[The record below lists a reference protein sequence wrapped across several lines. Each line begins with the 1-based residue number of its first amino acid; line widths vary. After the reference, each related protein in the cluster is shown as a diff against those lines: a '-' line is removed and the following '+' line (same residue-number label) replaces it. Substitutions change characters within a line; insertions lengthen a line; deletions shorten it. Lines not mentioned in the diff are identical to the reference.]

1 MSTFTACSLL
11 ADTTTDGR
19 AWELGALGLYLAGLL
34 WIGLRSAGEVKTSVD
49 YTLAGR
55 QVPWL
60 IVLATTAATM
70 VGGGASVGSVAKV
83 YQLGL
88 AAAFITVAWHLQ
100 LIFTGVF
107 LAPRLRG
114 LNLITVGNFFEQRFG
129 ELARRL
135 SVVNCLV
142 FMGGAL
148 VAQMAAIGAITESVL
163 DIEYQTAVLVGGAVV
178 VFYSTVGGI
187 RAVVKTDVLQFV
199 ILVGGIA
206 TASAFLLYR
215 GGGFDQVRQRLAELP
230 SSLVQDQP
238 AFALSGP
245 TWSTT
250 RVVTL
255 FCGFFLG
262 EMLVPA
268 YAVRCFIA
276 KGQRAAR
283 WGVAGAGLFLLVF
296 HPIAIFTMGVAAR
309 SDANITSQLQ
319 KRYDEKLAEQ
329 QQLRATEREDLAR
342 RGLQVDLERVEKEIQ
357 AKAAAAASQVTFPM
371 LMRSAF
377 PPVFSGIMI
386 AAILAAVMSSA
397 DSCLSCVGTI
407 VMEDIYRPHVDPA
420 ASDRTLLGVA
430 RWTTL
435 LGGVAAAV
443 AALVWRDIVDILE
456 FVYDFW
462 APTMVWPFLV
472 GIFWY
477 RRGRIAAV
485 VFSMLAGT
493 GATIVWRFVLD
504 SPGDV
509 SPAVFGFVV
518 AVIGWCVALPL
529 CRQSPTS
536 RWLQPVEGPKGEGDQ
551 A

>member
-1 MSTFTACSLL
+1 MSGTFC
-11 ADTTTDGR
+11 
-19 AWELGALGLYLAGLL
+19 ELGALVVYLVILL
-34 WIGLRSAGEVKTSVD
+34 WIGLRSGRQVQTSID

-55 QVPWL
+55 NVPWL

-88 AAAFITVAWHLQ
+88 AAAFITAAWHLQ

-114 LNLITVGNFFEQRFG
+114 LNLITVGNFFERRFG

-135 SVVNCLV
+135 SVLNCLV

-178 VFYSTVGGI
+178 VFYATVGGI

-206 TASAFLLYR
+206 TASAWLLYR
-215 GGGFDQVRQRLAELP
+215 GGGFEQIQQQLSQLP
-230 SSLVQDQP
+230 SSLTQDQP
-238 AFALSGP
+238 VFALSGP

-255 FCGFFLG
+255 FCSFFLG

-276 KGQRAAR
+276 KGRRAAR
-283 WGVAGAGLFLLVF
+283 WGVAGAGLFLLIF

-309 SDANITSQLQ
+309 SDEQISGQLQ
-319 KRYDEKLAEQ
+319 QRYDEKLAEQ
-329 QQLRATEREDLAR
+329 RQERAAELDDLVR
-342 RGLQVDLERVEKEIQ
+342 RGVRADVDRVEKEIRDQ
-357 AKAAAAASQVTFPM
+357 AAAAASQVTFPM

-377 PPVFSGIMI
+377 PPVFSGVMI

-407 VMEDIYRPHVDPA
+407 VMEDIYRPHVNPA
-420 ASDRTLLGVA
+420 ASDRTLLAVA

-477 RRGRIAAV
+477 RRERIAAV

-493 GATIVWRFVLD
+493 GATIVWRFVLE

-509 SPAVFGFVV
+509 SPALFGFAVAVV
-518 AVIGWCVALPL
+518 AWIVALPL
-529 CRQSPTS
+529 CRQSPTN
-536 RWLQPVEGPKGEGDQ
+536 RWLQPVDGPVGEGEEG
-551 A
+551 

>member
-1 MSTFTACSLL
+1 MPTLYTLPLL
-11 ADTTTDGR
+11 AEAATADR

-83 YQLGL
+83 YQLGI
-88 AAAFITVAWHLQ
+88 AAAFITAAWHLQ

-114 LNLITVGNFFEQRFG
+114 LNLITVGNFFERRFG

-163 DIEYQTAVLVGGAVV
+163 DIEYETAVLVGGAVV

-206 TASAFLLYR
+206 TASAWLLYR
-215 GGGFDQVRQRLAELP
+215 GGGFEQVQQRLAELP
-230 SSLVQDQP
+230 SSLARDQP
-238 AFALSGP
+238 VFGLSGP

-255 FCGFFLG
+255 FCAFFLG

-276 KGQRAAR
+276 KGRQAAR
-283 WGVAGAGLFLLVF
+283 WGVAGAGIFLLVF
-296 HPIAIFTMGVAAR
+296 HPIAIFTMGVVAR
-309 SDANITSQLQ
+309 SDKQITGQLQ
-319 KRYDEKLAEQ
+319 QRYDEKLAEQ
-329 QQLRATEREDLAR
+329 RQERAAELDDLVQ
-342 RGLQVDLERVEKEIQ
+342 RGVTADVDRVEQEIRDQ
-357 AKAAAAASQVTFPM
+357 AAADASQVTFPM

-397 DSCLSCVGTI
+397 DSCLSCLGTI
-407 VMEDIYRPHVDPA
+407 VMEDIYRPHVDPSA
-420 ASDRTLLGVA
+420 PDHRLLAVA

-435 LGGVAAAV
+435 LAGIAAAV
-443 AALVWRDIVDILE
+443 AALVWRDIVNILE

-477 RRGRIAAV
+477 RRERIAAV

-493 GATIVWRFVLD
+493 GATIVWRFVLE

-509 SPAVFGFVV
+509 SPALFGFAVAVV
-518 AVIGWCVALPL
+518 AWVVALPL
-529 CRQSPTS
+529 CRQAPTN
-536 RWLQPVEGPKGEGDQ
+536 RWLQPVDGPGEEGAAE
-551 A
+551 